1 MKAYVYIEPYKFVE
15 EERGIPQPGVNQVRV
30 QVRAASICGSDLHG
44 FKGQSAMRVAPLVM
58 GHEFAGI
65 VDAVGEG
72 VNEELVGTRVSANP
86 AIPCG
91 ECSNCKEGRFN
102 VCENRLS
109 IGTTMKAGPWDG
121 AFAEYCLVPA
131 KNLVRM
137 ADDVSFEEAAL
148 FEPAAVSLRAAKMMG
163 DIKGQTVAVF
173 GAGPIGLLAMQAAR
187 ILGAAR
193 VIAID
198 RGKPRLELAVNENM
212 ADRALNSTEVDIVEE
227 VMKLTDGEGA
237 YASLDAVG
245 CAASL
250 NTCIKMTRNAGTV
263 SLVGMA
269 AETMD
274 GYSYKECVARE
285 MNLKGSY
292 TYINEISEAAQYRA
306 EGKYNLGALITSV
319 VPMSQIQEKMTELA
333 SGQSSDVKV
342 VLVNR

>member
-1 MKAYVYIEPYKFVE
+1 M
-15 EERGIPQPGVNQVRV
+15 
-30 QVRAASICGSDLHG
+30 
-44 FKGQSAMRVAPLVM
+44 
-58 GHEFAGI
+58 
-65 VDAVGEG
+65 
-72 VNEELVGTRVSANP
+72 
-86 AIPCG
+86 
-91 ECSNCKEGRFN
+91 
-102 VCENRLS
+102 
-109 IGTTMKAGPWDG
+109 
-121 AFAEYCLVPA
+121 VPA

-274 GYSYKECVARE
+274 GYSYKECVARK